1 MTTAVIIIKIIII
14 IDSCFYFWQQG
25 LSLGKPQHRP
35 DDGTVIEIGSDANS
49 NSSDSN
55 TFYEED
61 FSSSDD
67 GTIAP

>member
-1 MTTAVIIIKIIII
+1 MV
-14 IDSCFYFWQQG
+14 
-25 LSLGKPQHRP
+25 
-35 DDGTVIEIGSDANS
+35 EIGSDANS

-67 GTIAP
+67 GRSYDLQSDYQRGLTQKLFQSPQMQHDHYVGV

>member
-1 MTTAVIIIKIIII
+1 MV
-14 IDSCFYFWQQG
+14 
-25 LSLGKPQHRP
+25 
-35 DDGTVIEIGSDANS
+35 EIGSDANS

-67 GTIAP
+67 GMSCDFESDYHQIYC